1 MWIIQNSNNILF
13 LLVFCK
19 QQCFCQRL
27 HAFRVNTNDSH
38 QRDSIKKYIVSNC
51 CFKKSHL
58 VALLKE
64 TWFIFL
70 NPFLWQITSGRICVH
85 SGVLKLK
92 RKLYVL
98 RWWSTFCLN
107 VLEFPCVCVRA
118 SDISAVCHFCYFGF
132 KWKIKTPDKNVFV
145 ISFIV
150 LLTWGT
156 GGTLWLLWC
165 VWYLVENN
173 RHCSFPCGDMNLI
186 PSFII
191 KLITRHLPNYTSL
204 QLQ

>member
-1 MWIIQNSNNILF
+1 M
-13 LLVFCK
+13 
-19 QQCFCQRL
+19 
-27 HAFRVNTNDSH
+27 
-38 QRDSIKKYIVSNC
+38 
-51 CFKKSHL
+51 
-58 VALLKE
+58 LLKE

-118 SDISAVCHFCYFGF
+118 SDNSAVYHFCYFGF
-132 KWKIKTPDKNVFV
+132 KWKIKTLDKDVFV
-145 ISFIV
+145 ISFI
-150 LLTWGT
+150 LLCYSRVGLEGLCDCYDVTYG
-156 GGTLWLLWC
+156 C
-165 VWYLVENN
+165 YLVENN

>member
-1 MWIIQNSNNILF
+1 MACLCNQTGIITTLDLQYVSVWGSRGLSAIRPYMSRLF
-13 LLVFCK
+13 FLIYYFWQRLKKIFVTLKYMQCGSFKTAIISSLSYVFFCK

-27 HAFRVNTNDSH
+27 HAFRVNTNDSN

-51 CFKKSHL
+51 CLKKSHL

-107 VLEFPCVCVRA
+107 VLEFPCVCVRLIIQLCIIFA
-118 SDISAVCHFCYFGF
+118 
-132 KWKIKTPDKNVFV
+132 
-145 ISFIV
+145 
-150 LLTWGT
+150 
-156 GGTLWLLWC
+156 TLDLS
-165 VWYLVENN
+165 E
-173 RHCSFPCGDMNLI
+173 
-186 PSFII
+186 
-191 KLITRHLPNYTSL
+191 K
-204 QLQ
+204 